1 MEAEKPKIGEL
12 IGRET
17 AMNNASMSAV
27 SVCATKLLGAQT
39 QRSHEHSSIGMEI
52 IPRGDDLRI
61 RHPEKRGANANHDG
75 RRPDCVHQTY
85 DMPLSQSSLG

>member
-39 QRSHEHSSIGMEI
+39 QRSHEHSSIGM
-52 IPRGDDLRI
+52 DLI
-61 RHPEKRGANANHDG
+61 QG
-75 RRPDCVHQTY
+75 R
-85 DMPLSQSSLG
+85 